1 MVRLSPRPGP
11 STANGEQNV
20 TLRSRAID
28 LLWRSAG
35 RLVRFVMVRHPL
47 CGTIFL
53 PPTDLTLGP
62 MEIIPF
68 YGYRFKIKL
77 GFRQAVHVVERAL
90 HISFSTMDSPW
101 SRTTT
106 LSLSSSR
113 TAASR
118 GLSALATENLIRLP
132 TSSPFWLL
140 QLLATNLP

>member
-1 MVRLSPRPGP
+1 MKAGAPFLAIGRTGGAAGDGASLSAPRPVY
-11 STANGEQNV
+11 GEQNV

-68 YGYRFKIKL
+68 YGDRFKIK
-77 GFRQAVHVVERAL
+77 
-90 HISFSTMDSPW
+90 
-101 SRTTT
+101 
-106 LSLSSSR
+106 
-113 TAASR
+113 
-118 GLSALATENLIRLP
+118 
-132 TSSPFWLL
+132 
-140 QLLATNLP
+140 